1 MRTWVREPCM
11 RISITLVILAKK
23 CLRTR
28 EQQVT
33 KVAVFSRIRIVCS
46 W

>member
-11 RISITLVILAKK
+11 WSSTLVILAKK
-23 CLRTR
+23 CLRMR
-28 EQQVT
+28 KQQVA

-46 W
+46 

>member
-11 RISITLVILAKK
+11 RISTLVILAKK
-23 CLRTR
+23 GLRTR